1 MFSISAAQLNELDS
15 FFLIILKNNLSK
27 DTLTWLET
35 KAEGVRTEEKPMQL
49 NQAFS
54 QLPKHAGRNMIAI
67 SNEESA
73 KIAELAPGFSLKDWT
88 IDRLARVWLL
98 MQISTSDK
106 EAYLKKINGL
116 FTASEMNEQVALYSA
131 LPFYSYPEEWIPQ
144 AENGIRSNI
153 GTVLEAIM
161 YHNPFAAAYLSE
173 NSFNQLVLKAF
184 FTEKDVTKITGL
196 YTRVNKALQDTLSDY
211 VAERT
216 AAHRTVEP
224 NIYHLIELNNQT
236 I

>member
-1 MFSISAAQLNELDS
+1 MSSSGTAQLNELDTI
-15 FFLIILKNNLSK
+15 FLSIIKKHLSE
-27 DTLTWLET
+27 DAFEWLEN
-35 KAEGVRTEEKPMQL
+35 KASDVRAEEKSLAL

-54 QLPKHAGRNMIAI
+54 QMPKHAGKHSI
-67 SNEESA
+67 EVA
-73 KIAELAPGFSLKDWT
+73 KEHLDQLAELVPGFSLESWS

-98 MQISTSDK
+98 MQVSSADK
-106 EAYLKKINGL
+106 DTYLKKINGL

-131 LPFYSYPEEWIPQ
+131 LPFYAYPEEWIAK

-153 GTVLEAIM
+153 GSVLEAIM
-161 YHNPFAAAYLSE
+161 YHNPFPAAYLSE

-196 YTRVNKALQDTLSDY
+196 YSRVNKALQDTLSDY

-216 AAHRTVEP
+216 AAHRTVEQY
-224 NIYHLIELNNQT
+224 NF
-236 I
+236 

>member
-1 MFSISAAQLNELDS
+1 MSSSGTTQLNELNPV
-15 FFLIILKNNLSK
+15 FLSIVKKNLSG
-27 DTLTWLET
+27 DAFAWLES
-35 KAEGVRTEEKPMQL
+35 KVAGVRTEDKAIQL

-54 QLPKHAGRNMIAI
+54 QLPKHAGKNLLELTA
-67 SNEESA
+67 EESDQ
-73 KIAELAPGFSLKDWT
+73 INELFPGFSVAGWS

-98 MQISTSDK
+98 MQVPATVKDL
-106 EAYLKKINGL
+106 YLKKINGL

-131 LPFYSYPEEWIPQ
+131 LPFYAYPEEWIAK

-161 YHNPFAAAYLSE
+161 YHNPFPATYLSE
-173 NSFNQLVLKAF
+173 NAFNQLVLKAF
-184 FTEKDVTKITGL
+184 FTEKDVTRITGL

-224 NIYHLIELNNQT
+224 NIYQLIDYKTQT